1 MYESDSL
8 SRRPWYTAKKQTGPF
23 ESFERS
29 VTAPFLCMLVLSP
42 YAVHTNSLS
51 LGMRLSFVLVVDGFC
66 PAFLRLIESQSGPTT
81 LARSSKVAESVAL
94 AGFVIVESLVGSYVF
109 NGTLGLKLPM
119 FFVTSST

>member
-29 VTAPFLCMLVLSP
+29 VTAPFLCTLVLSP
-42 YAVHTNSLS
+42 YAVHTNSSS

-66 PAFLRLIESQSGPTT
+66 PAFLRLIESQSGRATT

-94 AGFVIVESLVGSYVF
+94 AS
-109 NGTLGLKLPM
+109 
-119 FFVTSST
+119 